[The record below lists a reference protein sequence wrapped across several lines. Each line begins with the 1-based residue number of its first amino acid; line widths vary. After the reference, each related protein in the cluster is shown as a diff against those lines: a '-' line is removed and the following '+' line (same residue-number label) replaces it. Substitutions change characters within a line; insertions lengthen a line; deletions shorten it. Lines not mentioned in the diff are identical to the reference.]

1 MATGKELDIGNSDFK
16 STIENDNYYVDKS
29 LLIREI
35 IKAQKQVILLPRP
48 RRFGKTLNLSMLRY
62 FFDINHPENQGLFKN
77 LNIWQTENE
86 VKQKQGKYPVI
97 YLSFKDAKHGSW
109 NDTLALIKIELA
121 KLFRVH
127 SYLLKG
133 DLLTKIEKTEYTKIA
148 DRSADIT
155 DFEICIKQLSEYLFK
170 YHGQKAVVLIDEY
183 DTPIQAGYKR
193 FYDDAISFMRNLMS
207 GAFKDNDYL
216 YKGVITGILR
226 VSRESIFTGLNNVSV
241 YSVLD
246 DEFSDK
252 FGFTEMETK
261 QILNDF
267 NVPTDYAQ
275 IKKWYDGYKFGNTD
289 DIYNPWS
296 ILNYAIGHKSGFKPF
311 WVNTSSDELLKE
323 RLKERDASATREQ
336 LLKLIND
343 EPIEK
348 TIDENFVF
356 TDLDTDKELLWT
368 LLTFSGYLTVASRRD
383 IDKYKLKIPN
393 YEIKYVF
400 QNIILKWLSVDVK
413 IRRTLLEDATNHLIN
428 NEINEFE
435 RGFKKIIGDTFSY
448 FDTKGEPENV
458 YQSYV
463 LGLLAI
469 IGDDYII
476 KSNRESGEGRYDIM
490 LIPHDKSRYGIV
502 IEIKQIDR
510 GDNENEQGFR
520 DRIDRKI
527 DEAKAQIDKN
537 QYYKEL
543 VANKIPNIIKLPI
556 VFAGKVPYIVPKKPE
571 INNCGQ

>member
-1 MATGKELDIGNSDFK
+1 MKELDIGNSDFK
-16 STIENDNYYVDKS
+16 STIENDNYFVDKS
-29 LLIREI
+29 LLIREV

-62 FFDINHPENQGLFKN
+62 FFDINHSENEALFKN

-86 VKQKQGKYPVI
+86 IKEKQGKYPVI
-97 YLSFKDAKHGSW
+97 YLSFKDAKHRTWS
-109 NDTLALIKIELA
+109 DTLALIKIELA
-121 KLFRVH
+121 KLYRVH
-127 SYLLKG
+127 AYILKS
-133 DLLTKIEKTEYTKIA
+133 DLLSDIEKKEYTKIA

-155 DFEICIKQLSEYLFK
+155 DFEVCIKQLSEYLFK
-170 YHGQKAVVLIDEY
+170 YHGQKVVVLIDEY

-246 DEFSDK
+246 NEFSDK
-252 FGFTEMETK
+252 FGFTEPETK
-261 QILNDF
+261 QILSDF
-267 NVPTDYAQ
+267 NVPTEYAQ

-296 ILNYAIGHKSGFKPF
+296 ILNYAIGYKNGFKPF

-323 RLKERDASATREQ
+323 RLKERDANSTREQ

-348 TIDENFVF
+348 VIDENFVF
-356 TDLDTDKELLWT
+356 PDLDTDKELLWT
-368 LLTFSGYLTVASRRD
+368 LLTFSGYLTVESRKD
-383 IDKYKLKIPN
+383 VNKYSLKIPN

-413 IRRTLLEDATNHLIN
+413 IGRSLLENTTKHLIN
-428 NEINEFE
+428 NEIVQFE
-435 RGFKKIIGDTFSY
+435 KGFKEIIGDTFSY
-448 FDTKGEPENV
+448 FDTKGEPENI

-490 LIPHDKSRYGIV
+490 LIPHDKSKYGIV
-502 IEIKQIDR
+502 IEIKQITR
-510 GDNENEQGFR
+510 GDNEKEESLR
-520 DRIDRKI
+520 DRINKKI
-527 DEAKAQIDKN
+527 HEAKDQIDHN

-543 VANKIPNIIKLPI
+543 VDNKISNIIKLPI
-556 VFAGKVPYIVPKKPE
+556 VFAGKIPYIIPQKPR
-571 INNCGQ
+571 